1 MTTEIAAPLA
11 PRLLTPDG
19 EIISLELGAI
29 TADDAGTLL
38 PQIIDFSRR
47 VARYRGFLEQ
57 VVTDEMVARGQTER
71 RSGDV
76 VYELR
81 PETEWLVDDGEALMV
96 LLDGALRNGEITA
109 EEREKALQE
118 IVTFKANHSTLNV
131 LTKRVP
137 EIETLRRKV
146 EGAAKLKLKK
156 GAS

>member
-1 MTTEIAAPLA
+1 
-11 PRLLTPDG
+11 
-19 EIISLELGAI
+19 
-29 TADDAGTLL
+29 
-38 PQIIDFSRR
+38 
-47 VARYRGFLEQ
+47 
-57 VVTDEMVARGQTER
+57 MVARGQTER